1 MEMNLLRDW
10 PAPTGRARLFFAS
23 AQARAAQAQAPEKD
37 VPPSEIQRAALD
49 SSRETSAYM
58 KGNAVRILGLGFKVF
73 DHYDETAFRQACQA
87 HLRRHDVYHTG
98 FFFDENSGDW
108 ASRTMHPDD
117 IELSGESVDVAAPGQ
132 PGDTFAEMIDV
143 RQPRIPDWDLFSF
156 SALGIEHA
164 GPQADAPEF
173 TVAIC
178 MDHLLTDGFSIFMIF
193 EEIMMFYEAFRAGA
207 QSLTDLPEHA
217 SHADYARRDMAF
229 CNQLTPDSPQV
240 VEWQRFQA
248 LHGGGLP
255 GFSFATGLA
264 ERDDFA
270 PGRMTTIP
278 DFLSVEDS
286 DAFEAACKAAGG
298 SLSAGFMAVA
308 GLIDRLVRGSDSF
321 TVCTPR
327 STRSSPAEHYTMGW
341 FAHPVPLEFSVADTF
356 ADTVAAARQANKDV
370 RFMIGVPVY
379 PAQKVVDPTLS
390 SMPPEMTSLS
400 FIDTRLIPTYRDLAA
415 HGFTVI
421 GTRRNAKSVHYWVN
435 RVGHGTNLNFM
446 HPDTPEL
453 AAGLPAFADLFRQI
467 IDEVITTGDCNVAR
481 DHAYWQ
487 AIVDAYEAKPAPQMR
502 AA

>member
-10 PAPTGRARLFFAS
+10 PAPTGPARLFYAS
-23 AQARAAQAQAPEKD
+23 ARARAAQAAAPD
-37 VPPSEIQRAALD
+37 RGVPPSEIQRAALD

-58 KGNAVRILGLGFKVF
+58 QGNAVRILGLGFKVF
-73 DHYDETAFRQACQA
+73 DHYDDDAFRRACEA

-98 FFFDENSGDW
+98 FFFDAASRDW
-108 ASRTMHPDD
+108 ASRTMAAEA
-117 IELSGESVDVAAPGQ
+117 IELSGESVDVAAPGAA
-132 PGDTFAEMIDV
+132 GETFVEMITA

-164 GPQADAPEF
+164 GPEAENPEF

-178 MDHLLTDGFSIFMIF
+178 LDHLLTDGFSIFMIF

-207 QSLTDLPEHA
+207 AELSDLPEHA
-217 SHADYARRDMAF
+217 SHADYAKRDQAF
-229 CNQLTPDSPQV
+229 CAELTADSPQV
-240 VEWQRFQA
+240 QEWQRFKA
-248 LHGGGLP
+248 LHNGALP

-264 ERDDFA
+264 DREDFA

-278 DFLSVEDS
+278 DFLSVAES

-308 GLIDRLVRGSDSF
+308 ALIDRLVRHTETF

-327 STRSSPAEHYTMGW
+327 STRSTPAEHYTMGW
-341 FAHPVPLEFSVADTF
+341 FAHPVPLEFTVGDTF
-356 ADTVAAARQANKDV
+356 AETVAAARQANKDV

-379 PAQKVVDPTLS
+379 PAQKVFDPTLS

-400 FIDTRLIPTYRDLAA
+400 FIDTRLIPTYRDLERHA
-415 HGFTVI
+415 FTVI

-467 IDEVITTGDCNVAR
+467 VATIIAHGDCDIEADR
-481 DHAYWQ
+481 GHWQ
-487 AIVDAYEAKPAPQMR
+487 AVVDAYEAQPAPVYR